1 MTTWFGLFLRAFF
14 ESDNDINLLPSKI
27 IEITAIVYV
36 KVYGSNVIIYRRSL
50 VREQLGGPY
59 MLEDKLLVLKC
70 RRGSK
75 DAMCRVY
82 EKYKDYLL
90 TLAKGL
96 LNNQEAAED
105 VVHDVFV
112 SFARSARQFQLTGS
126 LRGYLATCVSNR
138 VRDKIRAKTRQTE
151 ALESTNPAVLDS
163 ANPEQCVIEEELIR
177 LRQALRQIPYEQ
189 REAVIL
195 HLKGDMKFR
204 EIAKQQGVPISTI
217 HGRYRYGLD
226 KLRSML
232 NGEVEK

>member
-1 MTTWFGLFLRAFF
+1 
-14 ESDNDINLLPSKI
+14 
-27 IEITAIVYV
+27 
-36 KVYGSNVIIYRRSL
+36 
-50 VREQLGGPY
+50 

-96 LNNQEAAED
+96 LNEQEAAED
-105 VVHDVFV
+105 IVHDVFV

-138 VRDKIRAKTRQTE
+138 VRDKIRAQTRKDQ
-151 ALESTNPAVLDS
+151 ALESTNPVISDS
-163 ANPEQCVIEEELIR
+163 ANPEQCVIEAEELQQ
-177 LRQALRQIPYEQ
+177 LMQAINQIPYEQ
-189 REAVIL
+189 REAVML
-195 HLKGDMKFR
+195 HLKGEMKFR
-204 EIAKQQGVPISTI
+204 EIAKLQGVSISTI